1 MWMFSEL
8 LIGMLVLAGI
18 LLLLFV
24 IGSIRRPIGKGEKN
38 ILATV
43 TRVELEAS
51 AWRSHW
57 RITAVWQD
65 TTTGQ
70 AYTFH
75 GRGKYRPRQQ
85 VGDTVTVICNPNHPN
100 RFRMEL

>member
-1 MWMFSEL
+1 MWTFSEL
-8 LIGMLVLAGI
+8 LIGMLILAGV

-24 IGSIRRPIGKGEKN
+24 IGSIRWPIRKGEKT

-43 TRVELEAS
+43 TSIQLEAT

-70 AYTFH
+70 TYTFR
-75 GRGKYRPRQQ
+75 GRGKYRPKQQ
-85 VGDTVTVICNPNHPN
+85 VGDTVTVICNPNQPK